1 MKNNIRFLSVTMG
14 VDTSEHRSSDT
25 TSMLNYA
32 FANYKLNT
40 ILKKEKVIG
49 EIAVKKGKSSKG
61 TISVKEDIT
70 DLIKQN
76 EEKTYS
82 YKIDKY
88 EVNAPV
94 KKGDVVGKIDVLDNN
109 GAIVKSTELVINED
123 IPKHTFFS
131 LFASMFKNIIGGFN

>member
-1 MKNNIRFLSVTMG
+1 MG

-49 EIAVKKGKSSKG
+49 EIAVKRGKSSKG